1 MRSKP
6 ILSIKHEVSGSKA
19 LEKALAEIKRTAI
32 YVGIANDSEKNKRKD
47 GAPITN
53 AQLGFIH
60 EFGSPAA
67 NIPARPFLVPGV
79 ESVKDKIGAD
89 LGKAA
94 KAALKG
100 DESGFDAQMK
110 KTSIDAAE
118 AVKSYMKGGDF
129 APLAPSTIKTRQK
142 KIKAVGGVGAS
153 IKPLIDTADLLG
165 SISGIVSKED

>member
-6 ILSIKHEVSGSKA
+6 ILSIKHEISGSKA
-19 LEKALAEIKRTAI
+19 LEKVLAEIKRTSI

-67 NIPARPFLVPGV
+67 NIPSRPFLVPGV
-79 ESVKDKIGAD
+79 ESIKAELSED
-89 LGKAA
+89 LGEAA
-94 KAALKG
+94 KSALKG
-100 DESGFDAQMK
+100 DESGFEKRMEKA
-110 KTSIDAAE
+110 SLDAAE

-129 APLAPSTIKTRQK
+129 APLAPATIKARQK
-142 KIKAVGGVGAS
+142 KIKAVGGVGSS

-165 SISGIVSKED
+165 SISGIVTKE

>member
-67 NIPARPFLVPGV
+67 NIPARPFLVLGV

-100 DESGFDAQMK
+100 NESEFNERLT
-110 KTSIDAAE
+110 KTATDAAV
-118 AVKSYMKGGDF
+118 AVRLYVKNGDF
-129 APLAPSTIKTRQK
+129 VSLAPSTIKARQK
-142 KIKAVGGVGAS
+142 KIDAVGGEGNT
-153 IKPLIDTADLLG
+153 IKPLMDTNDM
-165 SISGIVSKED
+165 ISAVSGVVFKED